1 MMIELSLPWRH
12 FIAVVP
18 MLSSVFITDG
28 ISSPSVQQPTKVNTE
43 VIRTA
48 DAYIHSSSTSSFI
61 INDEEPLAV
70 IGSPSGS
77 TWKYQGSYNP
87 DQILPS
93 DRDNQLVQMAFKDFD
108 AKRFEASDKEFTIAI
123 AQWRKLH
130 RPRDEIVALL
140 KAR

>member
-1 MMIELSLPWRH
+1 MPDSY
-12 FIAVVP
+12 
-18 MLSSVFITDG
+18 
-28 ISSPSVQQPTKVNTE
+28 ISSM
-43 VIRTA
+43 
-48 DAYIHSSSTSSFI
+48 SSFI
-61 INDEEPLAV
+61 INDDKPLV
-70 IGSPSGS
+70 DIESPSS
-77 TWKYQGSYNP
+77 SSWKYQESYSP
-87 DQILPS
+87 DQEPPS